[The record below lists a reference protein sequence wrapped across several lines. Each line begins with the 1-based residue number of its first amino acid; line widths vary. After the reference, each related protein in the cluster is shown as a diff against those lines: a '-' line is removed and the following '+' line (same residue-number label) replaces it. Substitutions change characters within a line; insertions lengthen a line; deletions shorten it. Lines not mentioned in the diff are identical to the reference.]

1 MSSNLYEGSI
11 PPAIFHDNQVFSH
24 TISVIVDN
32 EAGVLARVVG
42 LFSGR
47 GYNIESLTVSE
58 IDKNSQ
64 LSRINLVT
72 SGTTQIIEQI
82 KAQLGRIVPVHSV
95 IDLTSKGP
103 SVSRELALVRVDV
116 KSEFIEDLFKISRI
130 FTCKIVGSEKNSYV
144 FEIIGKTARI
154 NAFIELVSQIGSCE
168 ISRTGI
174 VAISISRDREDK

>member
-1 MSSNLYEGSI
+1 MSANLYEGAI
-11 PPAIFHDNQVFSH
+11 PPAVFLDNQVSSRI
-24 TISVIVDN
+24 ISVIVDN

-58 IDKNSQ
+58 VDKNSQ

-72 SGTTQIIEQI
+72 SGTAQIIEQI
-82 KAQLGRIVPVHSV
+82 KAQLGRLVPVHDV

-103 SVSRELALVRVDV
+103 SVSRELALIRVSAEKEHKD
-116 KSEFIEDLFKISRI
+116 ELLRIARI
-130 FTCKIVGSEKNSYV
+130 FYCKIVGLDKDSYV
-144 FEIIGKTARI
+144 FEIIGTTGKI
-154 NAFIELVSQIGSCE
+154 DAFIDLVSPYSSTE

-174 VAISISRDREDK
+174 VAISL